1 MTTTTDTSG
10 TATITPIRGL
20 TWLPFL
26 VGFGLLW
33 GSLALLGG
41 FVTFGLWGMPIF
53 LVVALLAVVVQ
64 RVLFGTPW
72 SSWVSTL
79 GLGRAHWRGILLAL
93 VISALVLLVFPL
105 TTLVTGAQLQ
115 LVNDWPLILI
125 GLFAFHGLCE
135 ELVWRGYAFRRLRV
149 GRSFTRAV
157 LWTMALLA
165 LTHIPIIIQGGPIVG
180 IGAMIVAA
188 ATSIPFAYLYETG
201 RNTIWAAAIVHTAID
216 SFKIFVVPPAATMT
230 FAMLLIV
237 ISIGVPL
244 LALAVRRRHL
254 VPQLAEDA

>member
-1 MTTTTDTSG
+1 MTSITG
-10 TATITPIRGL
+10 ATITTTVRGI

-26 VGFGLLW
+26 AGFGLLW

-41 FVTFGLWGMPIF
+41 LVTFGLWGVPIF
-53 LVVALLAVVVQ
+53 LVVALLALAVQ
-64 RVLFGTPW
+64 RVLFGTPLRR
-72 SSWVSTL
+72 WVSTL

-105 TTLVTGAQLQ
+105 TSVITGAQLE
-115 LVNDWPLILI
+115 LVVDWPLILL
-125 GLFAFHGLCE
+125 GLFAFHGLSE

-149 GRSFTRAV
+149 GRSFPRAV

-165 LTHIPIIIQGGPIVG
+165 VTHIPIIIQGGPIVG

-201 RNTIWAAAIVHTAID
+201 RNSIWAAAIVHTAID
-216 SFKIFVVPPAATMT
+216 SFKIFVVPPSATMT

-244 LALAVRRRHL
+244 LTFVVRRPHDT
-254 VPQLAEDA
+254 PQVLANV